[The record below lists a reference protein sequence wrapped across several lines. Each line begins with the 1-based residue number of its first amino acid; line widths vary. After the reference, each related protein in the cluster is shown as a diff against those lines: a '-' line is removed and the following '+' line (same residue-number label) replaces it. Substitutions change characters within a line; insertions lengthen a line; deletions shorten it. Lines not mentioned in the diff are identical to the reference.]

1 MSVKPRRK
9 YHNIMEDLVA
19 EEVRL
24 QMAQL
29 SPRLTQ
35 YIKRVEVETYALN
48 RLPTL
53 YASSQ
58 EGCLYQHQRART
70 EYQGQIKIAVRQAL
84 AAVQRDPLR
93 SSTPLFQ
100 DPEEALADTSTRN
113 QEQPVHPFYWRQ
125 GRYYRPAQ
133 KAKIT

>member
-1 MSVKPRRK
+1 
-9 YHNIMEDLVA
+9 
-19 EEVRL
+19 
-24 QMAQL
+24 MAQL

-35 YIKRVEVETYALN
+35 YIKRVEVETFALN

-58 EGCLYQHQRART
+58 EGWLHQHQRART

-100 DPEEALADTSTRN
+100 DPEEVLVDGSTRN
-113 QEQPVHPFYWRQ
+113 TEQPVHPFYWRQ

-133 KAKIT
+133 KARIT